1 MTKPGQPRPG
11 VSPAARAQGP
21 PSPCGPLPARRD
33 ARPHQPSGPREPP
46 PGSRAPR
53 RCQGPADSCP
63 GIRLRRRPGPGASPA
78 GGSWH
83 ASPPPGLRTLT
94 QRCLPTGAV
103 QLLAVVFERNAILR
117 WGEKTAVGE
126 GSRRDQHGGPSSF
139 LLHQRCLREPGP
151 RPGLSPRSGLSRVV
165 PGPADT
171 EPAPRAQAVRGRDPR
186 RRPLHRLSHP
196 RLPEAQAR
204 EGWTRGR
211 RPGSGPRGGRGG
223 RDSHKSVRTSDW
235 HQEPG
240 SCPSTALDGGGTSQR
255 NATARLVRQQPS
267 AVSAALQPR
276 PGTQANVPP
285 PPAEISRPLGRQCW
299 LWRLLPK
306 GQRRLGKWPPQP
318 TATLHPCVTTPAPL
332 ASLGEEARPSLEQ
345 P

>member
-223 RDSHKSVRTSDW
+223 RDSHKSVLA
-235 HQEPG
+235 PG
-240 SCPSTALDGGGTSQR
+240 AGIVSLDSTGRRGHFSEKRHRQ
-255 NATARLVRQQPS
+255 ARPP
-267 AVSAALQPR
+267 AALR
-276 PGTQANVPP
+276 RLRGTPATTRDTGQR
-285 PPAEISRPLGRQCW
+285 PPA
-299 LWRLLPK
+299 
-306 GQRRLGKWPPQP
+306 
-318 TATLHPCVTTPAPL
+318 
-332 ASLGEEARPSLEQ
+332 PS
-345 P
+345 